1 MNKLGRAI
9 HNIHAADAGRQGRAE
24 AVHPLARLLVALWY
38 AVAVVS
44 FDRYDIAGLSGM
56 LPYLLIF
63 GIWDGISVK
72 DMAGRIFPVL
82 VLTGIAGAANPFLD
96 REVYWRIGQ
105 NGVTGGMISMATLM
119 LKGIFCAASSYLL
132 MWEIGMEGICYS
144 LRCLHVP
151 KEFVTALLLI
161 YRYLIVLLK
170 EAERMMQAYK
180 LRAPGQRG
188 IHIKTWGAF
197 VGQLLLRSIDR
208 AETVY
213 ESMLLR
219 GYHGEFAGKYFRWE
233 KGISISYVL
242 LWGMAIACFRAV
254 PVFELTG
261 NLLQRI

>member
-1 MNKLGRAI
+1 MNKLRGAI
-9 HNIHAADAGRQGRAE
+9 HNIHAADEGRRGRDGT
-24 AVHPLARLLVALWY
+24 VHPLARLLVALWY

-44 FDRYDIAGLSGM
+44 FDRYNMAGLTGM
-56 LPYLLIF
+56 LLYLLIL

-72 DMAGRIFPVL
+72 AAAGRIFPVL
-82 VLTGIAGAANPFLD
+82 VLTGIAGMANPFLD
-96 REVYWRIGQ
+96 REIYWQFGQ
-105 NGVTGGMISMATLM
+105 TKVTGGMISMATLM
-119 LKGIFCAASSYLL
+119 MKGIFCAASSYLL
-132 MWEIGMEGICYS
+132 LTETGMEGICYS

-151 KEFVTALLLI
+151 KEFVTVLLLT

-170 EAERMMQAYK
+170 EAERMTQAYK

-219 GYHGEFAGKYFRWE
+219 GYHGEFAGKRFRWE
-233 KGISISYVL
+233 KCVSICYVL
-242 LWGMAIACFRAV
+242 LWGAAIACLRAV
-254 PVFELTG
+254 PVFELAG
-261 NLLQRI
+261 KLLL